1 MLLLGLLPKK
11 QNSTSFILE
20 AKSIQLEEST
30 NCKHVKLLKTK
41 KRNGNY
47 FDRCPFQSLR
57 DKNLQNTS
65 TLSIAL
71 MADVGQLRTEGF
83 NRVKTAAVNKLS
95 KQCACC
101 PNKLEQST
109 INDQTPAPLCCG
121 QNGFA

>member
-83 NRVKTAAVNKLS
+83 NRVKTAAVNKLHYAVG
-95 KQCACC
+95 KMVL
-101 PNKLEQST
+101 LEPKMFLDHARKSGSPCT
-109 INDQTPAPLCCG
+109 A
-121 QNGFA
+121 